1 MEKKTQI
8 IENIPLSVQ
17 EGTSEE
23 IINEIIDVLKG
34 TRFNK
39 ISVPLTSYRYI
50 YDDSIAKDDTR
61 VNTIGYIKKF
71 NATDKTFTV
80 VVFTNNAN
88 VITKKYDKDK
98 LMIEAVFT
106 KYKEKQLGV
115 ITKLVLAP
123 IATAE

>member
-23 IINEIIDVLKG
+23 VINEIVDVLKG

-39 ISVPLTSYRYI
+39 ISVPLTSYRHL

-61 VNTIGYIKKF
+61 ISTIGYIKKF

-80 VVFTNNAN
+80 VLFTNNAKI
-88 VITKKYDKDK
+88 ITEKYDKEK

-106 KYKEKQLGV
+106 QYKEKLGV
-115 ITKLVLAP
+115 ITKLILAP
-123 IATAE
+123 IAAE